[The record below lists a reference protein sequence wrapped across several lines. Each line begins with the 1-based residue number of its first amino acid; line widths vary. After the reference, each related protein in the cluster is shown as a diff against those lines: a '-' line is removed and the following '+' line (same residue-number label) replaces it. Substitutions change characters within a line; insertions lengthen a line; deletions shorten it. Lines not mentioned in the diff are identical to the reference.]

1 MLITTQ
7 NKNSNLTQNKN
18 FKRKRL
24 ADKSEKNEKTKQSSK
39 WWKRSIQANKKKML
53 IMRSNVLCKYH

>member
-39 WWKRSIQANKKKML
+39 
-53 IMRSNVLCKYH
+53 